1 MTPRARLNDI
11 ETAAPAAAMA
21 HAILTGSATAR
32 SKPANDVSLGGRPGL
47 LVRRRR
53 RLARRE
59 AR

>member
-1 MTPRARLNDI
+1 MPPRARLNDI
-11 ETAAPAAAMA
+11 ETPAPAAKMA
-21 HAILTGSATAR
+21 HAILTGAATPR
-32 SKPANDVSLGGRPGL
+32 SMPANDVSLGGRPAL

>member
-11 ETAAPAAAMA
+11 ETPAPAASMA
-21 HAILTGSATAR
+21 HALLTGAATAR
-32 SKPANDVSLGGRPGL
+32 SKPANDVSFGGRPAL

>member
-1 MTPRARLNDI
+1 MPPRARLNDI
-11 ETAAPAAAMA
+11 ETPAPAAKMA
-21 HAILTGSATAR
+21 HAI
-32 SKPANDVSLGGRPGL
+32 